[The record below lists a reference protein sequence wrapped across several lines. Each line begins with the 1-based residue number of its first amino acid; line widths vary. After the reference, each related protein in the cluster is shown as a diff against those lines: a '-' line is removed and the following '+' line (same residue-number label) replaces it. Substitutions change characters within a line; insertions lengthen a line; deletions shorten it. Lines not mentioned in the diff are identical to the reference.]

1 MSGTTELNEFVDALN
16 DLIESASSHVRDPD
30 AFLAFNNYISA
41 LVETGLPPL
50 VAALDAGELGPETR
64 QILEDKLVEVRE
76 LEMKARARLVWSRD
90 FEDYIRTALSKDD
103 QR

>member
-1 MSGTTELNEFVDALN
+1 MTGKTELNEFVDALN
-16 DLIESASSHVRDPD
+16 GLIESASSHVRDPD
-30 AFLAFNNYISA
+30 GFLAFNNEISA

-50 VAALDAGELGPETR
+50 VAALNAGKLGQEAR
-64 QILEDKLVEVRE
+64 QILEEKLAEVRE

-90 FEDYIRTALSKDD
+90 FEDYIRTALSDND